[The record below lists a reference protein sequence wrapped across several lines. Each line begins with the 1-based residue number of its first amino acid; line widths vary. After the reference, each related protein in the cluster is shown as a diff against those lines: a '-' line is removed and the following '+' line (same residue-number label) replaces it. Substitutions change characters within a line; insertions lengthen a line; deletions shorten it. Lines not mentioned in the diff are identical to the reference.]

1 MFANRNPS
9 RPKRLPVVLSK
20 IEVENM
26 IGTFS
31 RRSRT
36 GRRNRAIIEILYR
49 AGLRVSELVNLK
61 WADVDMF
68 QLTLTVRQGKGNKDR
83 VIPLG
88 QKSENRL
95 LIMKGDQPDYTRF
108 VFTQINDSKPISA
121 RYVQQMI
128 ARAANKARI
137 DHRVTPHTLRH
148 TFATELLNDGFSVR
162 DVQSLL
168 GHSSLATTEIYLH
181 VSMADIKKKII
192 ERESK
197 VNTLQ
202 VV

>member
-1 MFANRNPS
+1 MFHNSESS
-9 RPKRLPVVLSK
+9 RPKRLPTILTK
-20 IEVENM
+20 IEVENI

-31 RRSRT
+31 RHSRT

-68 QLTLTVRQGKGNKDR
+68 QLTLTVRQGKGSKDR

-88 QKSENRL
+88 QISENRL
-95 LIMKGDQPDYTRF
+95 SIMKDDQPDYTRF
-108 VFTQINDSKPISA
+108 VFTQIMDSKPISA

-128 ARAANKARI
+128 ARAAKKAKI

-148 TFATELLNDGFSVR
+148 TFATELLNDGFNLR
-162 DVQSLL
+162 EVQTLL
-168 GHSSLATTEIYLH
+168 GHSNLSTTEIYTH

-192 ERESK
+192 ARESP
-197 VNTLQ
+197 VNT
-202 VV
+202 

>member
-9 RPKRLPVVLSK
+9 RPKRLPTILTK
-20 IEVENM
+20 IEVEKM
-26 IGTFS
+26 LDTFS

-49 AGLRVSELVNLK
+49 VGLRVSELVNLK
-61 WADVDMF
+61 WADVDLIELI
-68 QLTLTVRQGKGNKDR
+68 LTIRHGKGNKDR

-95 LIMKGDQPDYTRF
+95 SIMKGDQPDYTRF
-108 VFTQINDSKPISA
+108 VFTQIRDSKPISV

-128 ARAANKARI
+128 ARAAKKARI

-148 TFATELLNDGFSVR
+148 TFATELLNDGFNLR
-162 DVQSLL
+162 EVQTLL
-168 GHSSLATTEIYLH
+168 GHSHVSTTEIYTHL
-181 VSMADIKKKII
+181 SMVDIKRKII
-192 ERESK
+192 ARESP

-202 VV
+202 AV